1 MLFQLPPQFEP
12 ERDRLATF
20 LRMLRP
26 RYRQAFEFRHPVW
39 YEVRIIGLL
48 DNTAFPCASPATFM
62 CADTGTKRSVKDN
75 YAEGTLRIWAKR
87 IRAWRLQGRSLFVFF
102 DNDQKSAKSR
112 RFGSE
117 HRLSTA
123 AREPRISPSG

>member
-26 RYRQAFEFRHPVW
+26 RYRHAFEFRHPVW

-48 DNTAFPCASPATFM
+48 DEH
-62 CADTGTKRSVKDN
+62 GV
-75 YAEGTLRIWAKR
+75 
-87 IRAWRLQGRSLFVFF
+87 SLC
-102 DNDQKSAKSR
+102 
-112 RFGSE
+112 
-117 HRLSTA
+117 
-123 AREPRISPSG
+123 ISSHLYVRGHGHQAVG